1 MSTMIKNLITSNLAK
16 AFDGAL
22 GDTVS
27 QFLASRKGTGG
38 YYDPELGDYVDGA
51 DVTYTGRG
59 VFGGYKDFEVQSNQI
74 DINDVKLICLQDEVG
89 DKPRVDDIV
98 THNNTSHSVINV
110 RQDPSKSTWT
120 IQLRG
125 LANVG

>member
-1 MSTMIKNLITSNLAK
+1 MIKNLVTSSLAK

-22 GDTVS
+22 RDTVTP
-27 QFLASRKGTGG
+27 FLASRKGTGG
-38 YYDPELGDYVDGA
+38 YFDPELGDYVDGA

-59 VFGGYKDFEVQSNQI
+59 VFGSYNDFEIQANQI
-74 DINDVKLICLQDEVG
+74 DINDVKLTCLQDEVG
-89 DKPRVDDIV
+89 DKPKVDDTII
-98 THNNTSHSVINV
+98 HEDTSHSVISV
-110 RQDPSKSTWT
+110 KQDPSGSTWT

>member
-1 MSTMIKNLITSNLAK
+1 MSIMIKNLVTSNLAK
-16 AFDGAL
+16 AFSGTL
-22 GDTVS
+22 SDTVKP
-27 QFLASRKGTGG
+27 FTASRKGSQG
-38 YYDPELGDYVDGA
+38 YYDPIIGDYVGGSDI
-51 DVTYTGRG
+51 TYTGRG

-74 DINDVKLICLQDEVG
+74 DINDVKLICLQDEVS

-98 THNNTSHSVINV
+98 IHNNTSHSVINV
-110 RQDPSKSTWT
+110 RQDPSESTWT

>member
-1 MSTMIKNLITSNLAK
+1 MSTMIKNLVTSNLAK

-27 QFLASRKGTGG
+27 PFLASRKGTGG

-59 VFGGYKDFEVQSNQI
+59 VFGSYNDFEIQANQI
-74 DINDVKLICLQDEVG
+74 DINDVKLTCLQDEVG
-89 DKPRVDDIV
+89 DKPKVDDTII
-98 THNNTSHSVINV
+98 HNDTSHSIISIK
-110 RQDPSKSTWT
+110 QDPSGATWT

>member
-1 MSTMIKNLITSNLAK
+1 MIKNLVTSNLAK

-22 GDTVS
+22 RDTVS
-27 QFLASRKGTGG
+27 PFLASRKGTGG
-38 YYDPELGDYVDGA
+38 YYDPEIGDYVDGA

-59 VFGGYKDFEVQSNQI
+59 VFGSYNDFEIQANQI
-74 DINDVKLICLQDEVG
+74 DINDVKLTCLQDEVG
-89 DKPRVDDIV
+89 DKPKVDDTII
-98 THNNTSHSVINV
+98 HDDKSHSVISV
-110 RQDPSKSTWT
+110 KQDPASATWT

>member
-1 MSTMIKNLITSNLAK
+1 MSTMIKNLVTSSLAK

-22 GDTVS
+22 RDTVS
-27 QFLASRKGTGG
+27 PFLASRKGSQG
-38 YYDPELGDYVDGA
+38 YYDPEIGDYVDGA

-59 VFGGYKDFEVQSNQI
+59 VFSNFTEFEVQSSQI
-74 DINDVKLICLQDEVG
+74 DINDVKLTCLQDEVG
-89 DKPRVDDIV
+89 DKPKVDDTI
-98 THNNTSHSVINV
+98 THNDTSHSVISV
-110 RQDPSKSTWT
+110 KQDPSGATWT